1 MTNNDESKKIY
12 EEYINDYKNL
22 SLFEKRTEVFYELK
36 KMIALLNKVNTDIG
50 LNNELLLNREVLEA
64 IDENALE
71 NDYLEGLFVYVNCL
85 EELLGTY
92 LEHTTQNIY
101 E

>member
-1 MTNNDESKKIY
+1 MNNEGKNIY
-12 EEYINDYKNL
+12 DEYINSYKNL
-22 SLFEKRTEVFYELK
+22 SLIEKRNEVFYELK

-50 LNNELLLNREVLEA
+50 INNELLLNKEVLEA
-64 IDENALE
+64 IDGNALE
-71 NDYLEGLFVYVNCL
+71 TDYLEGLFVYVNCL

-92 LEHTTQNIY
+92 LEHTTKNIY